1 MMRSARPRQPSSN
14 GRSRARFILPIAGT
28 GLLIACVVVIT
39 LSLRPTIGESEIL
52 RSIHSIALS
61 KSQKPGVPDGGPFGP
76 WWISATRLDPISG
89 LLHDFS
95 ITSDTMIIAAESARI
110 EVDAFEDTFSI
121 DMNTVVLI
129 RLPGEAP
136 DEVEQQ
142 LVKFDHYRL
151 GPAPFDVNILPNA
164 GRLPPGEPVPPAET
178 SPLAGIQ
185 PSRQ

>member
-1 MMRSARPRQPSSN
+1 MMRSSRPRQAPLT

-39 LSLRPTIGESEIL
+39 LSLRPSYGESEIL
-52 RSIHSIALS
+52 RSIHGIALS
-61 KSQKPGVPDGGPFGP
+61 RSQKPGVPDGGPLGP

-89 LLHDFS
+89 TLHDFS

-110 EVDAFEDTFSI
+110 EVDAFDDTFSI
-121 DMNTVVLI
+121 DMNMVVLT
-129 RLPGEAP
+129 RLPGETP

-142 LVKFDHYRL
+142 LVQYDHYRL
-151 GPAPFDVNILPNA
+151 GPASFDVDISPNA
-164 GRLPPGEPVPPAET
+164 GRLPPREPAPPLET

-185 PSRQ
+185 SSSQ

>member
-1 MMRSARPRQPSSN
+1 MMNSKRSRQAPAS
-14 GRSRARFILPIAGT
+14 GRSRARLILPIAGT
-28 GLLIACVVVIT
+28 GLLIACIVVIT
-39 LSLRPTIGESEIL
+39 LSLRPTIGESDIL
-52 RSIHSIALS
+52 RSIYSIALS

-76 WWISATRLDPISG
+76 WWISASRLDPISG
-89 LLHDFS
+89 TLHDFS
-95 ITSDTMIIAAESARI
+95 ITSDTIIIAAESARI
-110 EVDAFEDTFSI
+110 EVDAFENTFSI
-121 DMNTVVLI
+121 DMNTVVLT

-151 GPAPFDVNILPNA
+151 GPASFDVDILPDA
-164 GRLPPGEPVPPAET
+164 GRLPPIEPGPSAEP